1 MFIPP
6 QSDRLLDHMPTRRT
20 REPKSDALEVQSSIN
35 IFIPPGVAASGCQ
48 LCSLGSETPPYLAN
62 ESRYHLHLAGCSP
75 GDAEVVAMAVKCPTC
90 GETTRI
96 PRCSSC
102 GAELPTTALDQM
114 RDHTAS
120 DRDQG
125 TSDRDQTAS
134 DQDQTWSDHD
144 QTASER
150 DQRSADDDQHASD
163 DDFAAGGDA
172 ITHRRSALARERS
185 GRDRDAV
192 SVERAESAAARLGT
206 AADRD
211 RAAELRDR
219 GAEGRDALARLH
231 DLQDDA
237 DASREDILLRAERD
251 RARAAADRAK
261 AADDRVRAASD
272 REEAAHERA
281 EALRNR
287 IESADNL
294 KLATMDELTGA
305 LTRKFGLE
313 EVSRELERA
322 HRTGATF
329 VLAFADVDGLKAVN
343 DSQGHLAGDALLRLL
358 GETLRA
364 NVRPY
369 DVIVRYGGDELLC
382 AMPNLSAIEARA
394 RFQKIAATLAAVDAD
409 HSITF
414 GLAEAE
420 PADSLQELIARADAD
435 FLQVRHSGT
444 SHDFATEP

>member
-1 MFIPP
+1 MGLRSSRVGRKAARALPWE
-6 QSDRLLDHMPTRRT
+6 SRR
-20 REPKSDALEVQSSIN
+20 A
-35 IFIPPGVAASGCQ
+35 
-48 LCSLGSETPPYLAN
+48 SLGDGGVMAN
-62 ESRYHLHLAGCSP
+62 
-75 GDAEVVAMAVKCPTC
+75 VVKCPAC
-90 GETTRI
+90 GEATGVQ
-96 PRCSSC
+96 RCASC
-102 GAELPTTALDQM
+102 GVELPAGALEQL
-114 RDHTAS
+114 RDRALSDREQGAS
-120 DRDQG
+120 DRDQ
-125 TSDRDQTAS
+125 TTS

-150 DQRSADDDQHASD
+150 DQRSADEDQHAAD

-172 ITHRRSALARERS
+172 ITYHRSALARERS
-185 GRDRDAV
+185 GRDREAV
-192 SVERAESAAARLGT
+192 SVVRAESAGARLRT
-206 AADRD
+206 ATDRD

-219 GAEGRDALARLH
+219 GAEGRDSLARLH

-237 DASREDILLRAERD
+237 EASREDILLRDARD

-261 AADDRVRAASD
+261 AADDRARAAAD
-272 REEAAHERA
+272 RAEAAGERA
-281 EALRNR
+281 EALWDRT
-287 IESADNL
+287 ESADNL
-294 KLATMDELTGA
+294 KLATTDELTGA
-305 LTRKFGLE
+305 FTRRFGLE

-322 HRTGATF
+322 HRTGAGL
-329 VLAFADVDGLKAVN
+329 VLAFVDVDGLKVVN

-382 AMPNLSAIEARA
+382 AMPNLGVHEARA
-394 RFQKIAATLAAVDAD
+394 RFEKIAAVLAAADAD

-435 FLQVRHSGT
+435 FLEARHSPT
-444 SHDFATEP
+444 SND

>member
-1 MFIPP
+1 
-6 QSDRLLDHMPTRRT
+6 
-20 REPKSDALEVQSSIN
+20 
-35 IFIPPGVAASGCQ
+35 
-48 LCSLGSETPPYLAN
+48 
-62 ESRYHLHLAGCSP
+62 
-75 GDAEVVAMAVKCPTC
+75 MAVKCPAC
-90 GETTRI
+90 GEETGV
-96 PRCSSC
+96 PRCTSC
-102 GAELPTTALDQM
+102 GAELPTAAIDQM
-114 RDHTAS
+114 RDRAAS

-125 TSDRDQTAS
+125 MSDHDQTTS

-150 DQRSADDDQHASD
+150 DQRSADEDQHAAD

-172 ITHRRSALARERS
+172 ITYHRSALARERS

-192 SVERAESAAARLGT
+192 SAVRAESAAARLGS

-211 RAAELRDR
+211 LAAERRDR

-261 AADDRVRAASD
+261 AADDRARAAAD
-272 REEAAHERA
+272 REEAARERA
-281 EALRNR
+281 EARR
-287 IESADNL
+287 DRTKSADSL
-294 KLATMDELTGA
+294 KLATTDELTGGW
-305 LTRKFGLE
+305 TRKLGLE
-313 EVSRELERA
+313 EMSRELERA
-322 HRTGATF
+322 HRTGARL
-329 VLAFADVDGLKAVN
+329 VLAFVDVDGLKALN

-382 AMPNLSAIEARA
+382 AMPNLSASEARA
-394 RFQKIAATLAAVDAD
+394 RFEKIATALAGADAE

-420 PADSLQELIARADAD
+420 PADGLQELIARADAD
-435 FLQVRHSGT
+435 FLEARHSRT
-444 SHDFATEP
+444 RND